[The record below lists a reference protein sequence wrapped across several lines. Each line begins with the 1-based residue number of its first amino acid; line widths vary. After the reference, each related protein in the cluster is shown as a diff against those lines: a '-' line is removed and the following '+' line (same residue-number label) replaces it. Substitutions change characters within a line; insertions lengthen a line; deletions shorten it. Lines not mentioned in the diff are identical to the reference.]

1 MPRVEDVQEEQKH
14 ETHQDHS
21 HEGHSHE
28 GHSHEGHSHEG
39 HSHEGQS
46 HEGHSHEGHSH
57 EGHDH
62 SHAGHSHE
70 GHSHEGHD
78 HSHAG
83 HSHAVEAKDSD
94 EEGEAGAGS
103 KQSRGEKKCRK
114 AMTKLGLKP
123 VTGINR
129 VTMKRAK
136 NMLFIV
142 ENPEVLKS
150 PNADIYV
157 VFGVARFEDL
167 NQMAANSEIDKFKS
181 EQPRKEDTQVEPIV
195 EDVAGE
201 EEGELDETGLKPD
214 DIQTIQNHCK
224 VSRNKAIK
232 ALREANGDTVDAIL
246 KLS

>member
-1 MPRVEDVQEEQKH
+1 MPKVEDVPEEQKQETQVTEEKPAEETSHTEEKH
-14 ETHQDHS
+14 EHS

-39 HSHEGQS
+39 HSHEGHS
-46 HEGHSHEGHSH
+46 HDHDHDHPHTHGEGH
-57 EGHDH
+57 
-62 SHAGHSHE
+62 
-70 GHSHEGHD
+70 
-78 HSHAG
+78 
-83 HSHAVEAKDSD
+83 KSD
-94 EEGEAGAGS
+94 EEGEEGAAG

-114 AMTKLGLKP
+114 AMQKLGLKP
-123 VTGINR
+123 VPGINR

-142 ENPEVLKS
+142 ENPEVMKS

-167 NQMAANSEIDKFKS
+167 NQMQAAAAAKDFAA
-181 EQPRKEDTQVEPIV
+181 EQPKKEEVPVEPIK

-201 EEGELDETGLKPD
+201 EEGDLDETGLKAE
-214 DIQTIQNHCK
+214 DITTIMNHCK
-224 VSRNKAIK
+224 VSKNKAIK